1 MFVSC
6 VSLVSVC
13 ARVVCVGVCPFVRAC
28 VCVCVAPRSAA
39 VRVLTPGCSEVPQ
52 KVLEFCCLDR
62 ETNGF
67 AVPDKEVLVRYR
79 VVVSTCI
86 SAGLLV
92 RTMFCACVCWVCAC
106 VCVCVR
112 CVCMCVMYRVVLIC
126 VCKCSVCA
134 CVPL

>member
-92 RTMFCACVCWVCAC
+92 RTMFCLCLLGVC
-106 VCVCVR
+106 VCVC
-112 CVCMCVMYRVVLIC
+112 L
-126 VCKCSVCA
+126 CSVCVYVCDVSCGINM
-134 CVPL
+134 CV